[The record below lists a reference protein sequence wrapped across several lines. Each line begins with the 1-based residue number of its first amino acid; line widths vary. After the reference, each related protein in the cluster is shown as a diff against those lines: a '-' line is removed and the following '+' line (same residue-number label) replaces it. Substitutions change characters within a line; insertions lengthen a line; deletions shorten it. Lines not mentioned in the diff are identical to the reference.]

1 MDNVIAKTKKL
12 IEVIE
17 SSDLIKNLD
26 YYKNKIIV
34 NKDIMDMIN
43 KYIVSEDDYVK
54 VDIKRNIYKYEDYN
68 MYMKYY
74 NELFYYVLK
83 INNMYKSFTNE
94 RGRE

>member
-1 MDNVIAKTKKL
+1 MDNVITKTKEL

-17 SSDLIKNLD
+17 SSEFIKNLD
-26 YYKNKIIV
+26 YYKNRVII
-34 NKDIMDMIN
+34 NKDIMSMID
-43 KYIVSEDDYVK
+43 KYNNSDDDYTK
-54 VDIKRNIYKYEDYN
+54 MDIKRNIYKYEDYN

-83 INNMYKSFTNE
+83 INNMFKSFTNE